1 MVRFLR
7 LAQLVAYSSGS
18 PESGLL
24 AMMRTGCLRRFA
36 QELSASGSALT
47 PCTRSSVDR
56 STRETSEVMM
66 IVTMKND
73 AIFRPSGRSAMFTN
87 VV

>member
-7 LAQLVAYSSGS
+7 LAQLVGVLVGN

-24 AMMRTGCLRRFA
+24 AMMRTGCRAASRRNC
-36 QELSASGSALT
+36 SASGSALT

-56 STRETSEVMM
+56 STREINEVMM